1 MSSRHLRFGAML
13 VLVAAALALV
23 VSGALAQP
31 DARGGKGKGKSRGTE
46 KVTICHKG
54 KKSIRVGAPAL
65 KGHLRHGDTAGA
77 CFAKP
82 MVTPGPNQAVLV
94 VFKYVT
100 NDSGGTM
107 APSDFT
113 ITVNGVSVI
122 GGSSFPGSAAG
133 TAKVVLGG
141 GSYSVTES
149 AVPGYTLWSA
159 SAGCAGTI
167 APGQEKTCL
176 LVSRM
181 PWSWCL

>member
-1 MSSRHLRFGAML
+1 MRSRHLRLGAML
-13 VLVAAALALV
+13 VLVVAALALV

-31 DARGGKGKGKSRGTE
+31 DARGGKGKGKSRGTD

-54 KKSIRVGAPAL
+54 KRTIRVGAPAL
-65 KGHLRHGDTAGA
+65 KAHLRHGDQPAPCSWEPA
-77 CFAKP
+77 
-82 MVTPGPNQAVLV
+82 VTPGPNQAVLV

-100 NDSGGTM
+100 NDNGGTK

-113 ITVNGVSVI
+113 ITVSGVSVI
-122 GGSSFPGSAAG
+122 GGNSFPGSAAG

-141 GSYSVTES
+141 GSYSVTEA

-176 LVSRM
+176 LVNDDV
-181 PWSWCL
+181 PK

>member
-1 MSSRHLRFGAML
+1 MRSRHLRLGAVL
-13 VLVAAALALV
+13 VLVAAAFALV
-23 VSGALAQP
+23 VSGAFAQP
-31 DARGGKGKGKSRGTE
+31 DARGGKGKGKSRGTD

-54 KKSIRVGAPAL
+54 KRTIRVGAPAVN
-65 KGHLRHGDTAGA
+65 GHLRHGDTKGA

-82 MVTPGPNQAVLV
+82 TVSPGPNQAVVV

-100 NDSGGTM
+100 NDNGGTK

-122 GGSSFPGSAAG
+122 GESSFPGSAAG
-133 TAKVVLGG
+133 TAKLVVGG
-141 GSYSVTES
+141 GSYSVTEA

-167 APGQEKTCL
+167 APGQERTCV
-176 LVSRM
+176 LVNDDV
-181 PWSWCL
+181 PK